1 MLLLYVSESI
11 DQVLTIREEKTRNR
25 LDSRQNPSPPLRS
38 SSALIFEKEGLSLV
52 PIVAPQKLGLGIVHR
67 SVGAFPN
74 RNKGRQRGLPVTA
87 APKVEAATR
96 RSSCKPVKALS
107 C

>member
-1 MLLLYVSESI
+1 MSLAGTGSPVSS
-11 DQVLTIREEKTRNR
+11 LPAAGLPGTGNSKG
-25 LDSRQNPSPPLRS
+25 PL
-38 SSALIFEKEGLSLV
+38 A
-52 PIVAPQKLGLGIVHR
+52 
-67 SVGAFPN
+67 N